1 MKKGESRWRKRAVYC
16 FSGADLK
23 SPAITGCNEHSI
35 CAGSGS
41 ENTDSEQYGYWTLFS
56 VWTV

>member
-1 MKKGESRWRKRAVYC
+1 MEKRQYYC

-23 SPAITGCNEHSI
+23 SPAVTGCNEHSI